1 MGKEIVYPLRIDDE
15 LWEKFKATFPR
26 NKTPTAILTEF
37 IEDRVETNENK
48 TKGGK

>member
-1 MGKEIVYPLRIDDE
+1 MGREIVYPLRIDDE

-37 IEDRVETNENK
+37 VKARVKENETKIGE
-48 TKGGK
+48 